1 MHNQKNKINI
11 EDVWQVVQEQSTNLQ
26 IEEPQLFTEQM
37 KAWTKN
43 KHKNQK
49 CDKNKRIHK
58 HKNQHKQQKFKQM
71 NKQTMCD
78 KNKAQTNSQT

>member
-1 MHNQKNKINI
+1 MHNQKKKINI
-11 EDVWQVVQEQSTNLQ
+11 EDVWQVVQEHIYKYKNHNCLQNRWKLEQKTN
-26 IEEPQLFTEQM
+26 
-37 KAWTKN
+37 TK
-43 KHKNQK
+43 KQK